1 MAAPW
6 LAQVSIPYESG
17 LPEDVSVNTWS
28 FGGTVADEVA
38 GPVIGNGLAAF
49 YDTIAA
55 RMHPALV
62 LNQATVKV
70 YRWDDPKPRTP
81 FFEGTLA
88 IPPEQNN
95 GSPLPEEVAA
105 VLSFEAVQ
113 VSGQPQRRRRGRVY
127 LGPLATSATQQ
138 IGSHM
143 YLAALF
149 INDVEAGLDAAIAL
163 WSAGSVGH
171 GVYSRLDSV
180 LRPAV
185 NYWMD
190 NALDTQRRRGVRA
203 TERTVLGP

>member
-28 FGGTVADEVA
+28 FGGTAIDATA
-38 GPVIGNGLAAF
+38 GPVIANGLAAF
-49 YDTIAA
+49 YDAIAA

-62 LNQATVKV
+62 LNQTTCKV
-70 YRWDDPKPRTP
+70 YRWNDALPRVP
-81 FFEGTLA
+81 IFEGTFA

-95 GSPLPEEVAA
+95 GEPLPEEVAGC
-105 VLSFEAVQ
+105 LSFEAEQ
-113 VSGQPQRRRRGRVY
+113 VSGEPQARRRGRVY
-127 LGPLATSATQQ
+127 LGPLATSATAQ

-149 INDVEAGLDAAIAL
+149 TQDVEDGLDAAIAI
-163 WSAGSVGH
+163 WSAGDIGH
-171 GVYSRLDSV
+171 GIYSRADAV

-185 NYWMD
+185 SYWQD

-203 TERTVLGP
+203 TTRTVLGP